1 MLAPY
6 ELLSRE
12 APENIRKR
20 QALAI
25 LLGCLPKLN
34 DEVLLLKTALLLA
47 AKHRETELEPNQK
60 LPPAVWLS

>member
-6 ELLSRE
+6 ELLARE
-12 APENIRKR
+12 APENIRMR

-25 LLGCLPKLN
+25 LLGCLPKLS

-47 AKHRETELEPNQK
+47 AKYRETELELNQK
-60 LPPAVWLS
+60 LPPAG